1 MSFNIDT
8 KENFNVITSLFDV
21 FDSQTFNDMTVF
33 LEENDSLGTNLIFDI
48 SKTNEMDTAAMQLLS
63 TFQEGYYALGK
74 SFVLC
79 CNNEDLYQEFQT
91 LFPTDTIN
99 ITPTQAEAIDIVSME
114 ILERELLSGEEGGF
128 ELN

>member
-8 KENFNVITSLFDV
+8 KENFNVISSLFDA

-48 SKTNEMDTAAMQLLS
+48 STTKEMDTAAMQLLS
-63 TFQEGYYALGK
+63 TFQEGYYGLGK
-74 SFVLC
+74 SFVIC
-79 CNNEDLYQEFQT
+79 CDNEDLYAEFQT

-114 ILERELLSGEEGGF
+114 ILERELMGEDDGDF
-128 ELN
+128 SMN